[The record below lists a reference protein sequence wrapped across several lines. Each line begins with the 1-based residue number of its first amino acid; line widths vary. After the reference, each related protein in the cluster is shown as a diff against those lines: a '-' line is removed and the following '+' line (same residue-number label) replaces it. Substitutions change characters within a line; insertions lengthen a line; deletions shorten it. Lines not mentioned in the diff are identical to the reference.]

1 MTHSTSERR
10 HATLPPLPALLR
22 VASFHTLCRVNDQ
35 DTMFAHPQE
44 RGDVLPGCQ
53 PWHVIGWRQ
62 RACVT
67 ASPLPLPLPPPC
79 YVLYPNCEK

>member
-22 VASFHTLCRVNDQ
+22 VASFHTLRRVNDQ
-35 DTMFAHPQE
+35 DTMSAHPQE

-53 PWHVIGWRQ
+53 PWHVIGWR
-62 RACVT
+62 RL
-67 ASPLPLPLPPPC
+67 ASAGVC
-79 YVLYPNCEK
+79 DGFAVAVAAASAVLCPVP